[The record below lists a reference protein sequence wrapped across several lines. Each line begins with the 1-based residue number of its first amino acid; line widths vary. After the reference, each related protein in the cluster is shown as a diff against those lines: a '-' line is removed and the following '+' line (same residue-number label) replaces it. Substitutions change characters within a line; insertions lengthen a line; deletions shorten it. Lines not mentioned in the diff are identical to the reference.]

1 MRIYSRKS
9 GYKKG
14 SESNI
19 PNILAFTMIKK
30 VLSDSSYE
38 EMRKEYFIKNLNSR
52 QINQAMKD
60 IKELFKDYKGL
71 DIISIVNTDEDITK
85 FIL

>member
-19 PNILAFTMIKK
+19 PNVLAFTMIKK
-30 VLSDSSYE
+30 VLSDRSYE
-38 EMRKEYFIKNLNSR
+38 EMRKEYFINDLNSR

-71 DIISIVNTDEDITK
+71 DVITIGNTEGDITK